1 MAVQHMSDD
10 RLDTGPAASARRTV
24 LDQHVQLRRLL
35 EMGLAQA
42 HVAVNGDDASGNEPL
57 RGLVAMVRD
66 VFVRHLAD
74 EEALILPI
82 LESDLPLGPLRAARL
97 RQEHF
102 DQRADLDALCQW
114 PEDASDD
121 ELALRFEALGRNLL
135 NDITHE
141 ERELLTPEI
150 IRDDCIVIDQ
160 LGG

>member
-10 RLDTGPAASARRTV
+10 QRDKGPAASARQTV
-24 LDQHVQLRRLL
+24 LDQHVELRRLL

-42 HVAVNGDDASGNEPL
+42 HVAVNGDDAPGNEPL

-82 LESDLPLGPLRAARL
+82 LENDLPLGPLRAARL

-102 DQRADLDALCQW
+102 EQRADLDALCEW

-121 ELALRFEALGRNLL
+121 ELAVRFEALGRNLL

-150 IRDDCIVIDQ
+150 IRDDCVVIDQ